1 MTTTFTRSGEPRP
14 PGARRRHRRRVPE
27 LVRRHGGARSCR
39 RLCWRAACD
48 RMTGPGLATF
58 GPAVETGAPRRMVS
72 AQVAYN
78 GGRWWSWT
86 N

>member
-1 MTTTFTRSGEPRP
+1 MTKTFTRSGEPRP
-14 PGARRRHRRRVPE
+14 PGARRRLRRRVPE

-39 RLCWRAACD
+39 WLCWRAACD
-48 RMTGPGLATF
+48 RMTGPGLGTF
-58 GPAVETGAPRRMVS
+58 GPAIETDAPGRLAL

-78 GGRWWSWT
+78 GEWWLSWT

>member
-14 PGARRRHRRRVPE
+14 PGASRRHRRRVPE

-58 GPAVETGAPRRMVS
+58 GPAIETGAPQRMVL
-72 AQVAYN
+72 AQVVYN
-78 GGRWWSWT
+78 GGRWWLWT

>member
-14 PGARRRHRRRVPE
+14 PGARRRHRQRVPE
-27 LVRRHGGARSCR
+27 LVRRHGGARSFR
-39 RLCWRAACD
+39 RLCWRDACD
-48 RMTGPGLATF
+48 RMTGPGLGTF
-58 GPAVETGAPRRMVS
+58 GPAIETDAPRRMVL